1 MSVNGKT
8 VLVMAGGTGG
18 HIFPA
23 LAVAR
28 ELQAR
33 GCQVRWLGTP
43 KGLES
48 EIVPQA
54 GFPIDYISIGGL
66 RGKGMATLLL
76 APFRLVQAMWQA
88 AGVIRR
94 HRPEVVLGVGGFAT
108 GPGGAMSWLMGKPL
122 VIHEQNAVAGLTN
135 RLLAPLA
142 KVVCEAFPGT
152 FKGRARVVC
161 TGNPVRAEI
170 AAITEPSQR
179 FETRRGQPLR
189 LLVLGGSLGALA
201 LNQNVPLALA
211 QLSGDARPV
220 VRHQAGKRTVD
231 AARAAYAE
239 AGVEAEVSEFIA
251 DMAEA
256 YAWADLVICRAGA
269 LTVCELAAA
278 GVGAVLVPYPHAV
291 DDHQTR
297 NAHYLCDSGAGVLL
311 PQSQLTPE
319 ALLEMINRLGHG
331 EQARETL
338 LTMANAAR
346 ALAMPQATTRVAD
359 ICLEVASD

>member
-1 MSVNGKT
+1 MSSSAKT

-28 ELQAR
+28 ELQSR
-33 GCQVRWLGTP
+33 GCQVRWLGTA

-76 APFRLVQAMWQA
+76 APFRLAQAMWQA
-88 AGVIRR
+88 VGVIRR
-94 HRPEVVLGVGGFAT
+94 ERPDVVLGVGGFVT
-108 GPGGAMSWLMGKPL
+108 GPGGAMSWLMGRPL

-152 FKGRARVVC
+152 FNGKAHVVC

-170 AAITEPSQR
+170 VAIAEPTQR
-179 FETRRGQPLR
+179 FEARKGQPLR

-211 QLSGDARPV
+211 QLPAGERPV
-220 VRHQAGKRTVD
+220 VRHQAGKRTVE

-239 AGVEAEVSEFIA
+239 AGVEAEVSEFIS

-278 GVGAVLVPYPHAV
+278 GVGAVMVPYPHAV

-297 NAHYLCDSGAGVLL
+297 NARYLSENGAGLLL
-311 PQSQLTPE
+311 PQAQLTPE
-319 ALLEMINRLGHG
+319 ALVGVLRRIGQG
-331 EQARETL
+331 ERARETL
-338 LTMANAAR
+338 LTMATAAR
-346 ALAMPQATTRVAD
+346 ALAMPQATTLVAD
-359 ICLEVASD
+359 ICLEVTSD